1 VTVIT
6 QTKRRR
12 SFRLNGARMHRLER
26 TAALTNCSPAQ
37 LASEMLERQLDD
49 EKVTHLVDLA
59 EKARLRYLELVADP
73 VSWSGMLVRRNHRV
87 DLGRVQIGA
96 GLVSYWQVE
105 RLVGARAEGEYP
117 AHDVVMTP
125 VQSVSFDVD
134 YHCSGERQA
143 TRDFFDHDILRGYD
157 ENPPDDTT
165 RPGVGVRY
173 PLSPLVTQPG
183 GSDWV

>member
-1 VTVIT
+1 MIT

-73 VSWSGMLVRRNHRV
+73 VVAELVRYNKKATVAWYFPAGWRFSPENLQRLTAMQEAI
-87 DLGRVQIGA
+87 DLWKEYKLQEVI
-96 GLVSYWQVE
+96 
-105 RLVGARAEGEYP
+105 RLVCREA
-117 AHDVVMTP
+117 
-125 VQSVSFDVD
+125 
-134 YHCSGERQA
+134 
-143 TRDFFDHDILRGYD
+143 
-157 ENPPDDTT
+157 
-165 RPGVGVRY
+165 
-173 PLSPLVTQPG
+173 
-183 GSDWV
+183 